1 MRPKIHY
8 AWVTVLAGLV
18 LAAVVAGMA
27 LNCFSLFVVPVSDDL
42 GFTRAQ
48 MGVCQTINALG
59 FAVTALISGWLFN
72 KVKLKRIMEIS
83 SVLIVAAYFLYSRAT
98 KLWMF
103 YLLATV
109 ASMSASLLTW
119 VPLSVI
125 LNNWFHKKRAFA
137 IGFSFMG
144 SGVGGM
150 IFSFIGSRLIETIGW
165 RSTFLVMSAVLLLT
179 VVPIVFF
186 VICIH
191 PSGKGMCAYGAE
203 ETEILFETYAED
215 EGARVKDA
223 VKTFRFYGI
232 LLFIF
237 SAGFAT
243 NAFTQTFV
251 PHLADSGYSSV
262 RAGSLY
268 SVYMMVLA
276 VGKVTTGALFD
287 RFGARKTT
295 VLSLVLL
302 ILTMVGLAYA
312 KYPAAIIVMLLA
324 SGVGNCY
331 ATVGLPVLSRAV
343 YGNREYASFTGI
355 FSTLGN
361 VGSTVAPALMGVM
374 RDMSLSY
381 APGYMLCVV
390 LLVISG
396 IGVMV
401 FIPRRSFEK

>member
-1 MRPKIHY
+1 MKPKIHY
-8 AWVTVLAGLV
+8 AWVIVLAGLV

-27 LNCFSLFVVPVSDDL
+27 LNCFSLFVIPVSEDL
-42 GFTRAQ
+42 EFTRAQ

-59 FAVTALISGWLFN
+59 FAVTALISGWLFE
-72 KVKLKRIMEIS
+72 KVKLKRIMQIS
-83 SVLIVAAYFLYSRAT
+83 SVLIALAYFLYSRAT

-103 YLLATV
+103 YLLATI

-125 LNNWFHKKRAFA
+125 INNWFNKKRAFA

-144 SGVGGM
+144 SGIGGM
-150 IFSFIGSRLIETIGW
+150 VFSFIGSRLIETIGW
-165 RSTFLVMSAVLLLT
+165 RSTFLVMAAVLLLT

-186 VICIH
+186 VIHVH
-191 PSGKGMCAYGAE
+191 PADKGMHAYGAGDE
-203 ETEILFETYAED
+203 EIRAEIHAED
-215 EGARVKDA
+215 EGARLKNA

-232 LLFIF
+232 LFFIF
-237 SAGFAT
+237 AAGFAT

-287 RFGARKTT
+287 RFGAKKTT
-295 VLSLVLL
+295 ALSLILL
-302 ILTMVGLAYA
+302 ILTMTGLSYA
-312 KYPAAIIVMLLA
+312 KYPLAVAVMLLA
-324 SGVGNCY
+324 SGIGNCY

-361 VGSTVAPALMGVM
+361 VGSTVAPALMGVV
-374 RDMSLSY
+374 RDLSY
-381 APGYMLCVV
+381 SYVPGYMLCAG

-396 IGVMV
+396 IGVIV
-401 FIPRRSFEK
+401 CIPRRSFEK